1 MLLLL
6 LIVPSP
12 RPLPPLPLLLFRRTP
27 LSLFEGDIF
36 PSSSSSLALA
46 LALALT
52 LALALALALVFVV
65 RGLALVAVSL
75 SLALVSALRRSPL
88 KVAPEALTECEEV
101 FKNIPVVGEGGGG
114 TKRGEEGAKGV
125 LKGALEGVLNAC

>member
-36 PSSSSSLALA
+36 PSSSSLALA